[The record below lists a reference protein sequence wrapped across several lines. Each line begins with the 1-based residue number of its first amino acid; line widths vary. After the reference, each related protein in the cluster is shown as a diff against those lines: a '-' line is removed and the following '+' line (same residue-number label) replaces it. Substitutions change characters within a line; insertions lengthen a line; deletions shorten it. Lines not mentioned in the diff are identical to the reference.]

1 MTSNSTSYA
10 GCWLSN
16 SFAFY
21 LTLHA
26 GKYTPHQNARQR
38 TKRQDTLA
46 SLHVALQMITP
57 MRWSGTGSQPRVA
70 GAGAARAPACGKA
83 CCRAPRCT
91 PATLMQP
98 AAATAGSTP
107 SICPTA
113 PLSPAARWRRCTC
126 TAKMMVSGQRVA
138 GRQQCCCRLMTA
150 PACQNSTMPQD
161 EYAPHALECSL
172 GICKF
177 SAWWTVLCS
186 LQLRLNACHC
196 WCCLQTTSSPA
207 QTAPLVPRQCTKA
220 ASGCLTRSEA
230 AQAQAQRQPQHAA
243 TATAAR
249 AMAQMQA
256 SRAMQ

>member
-177 SAWWTVLCS
+177 LHGGLCCARCSCGSMPAIVGAACRLPQVQLKQPHLCLASAPK
-186 LQLRLNACHC
+186 QL
-196 WCCLQTTSSPA
+196 PA
-207 QTAPLVPRQCTKA
+207 V
-220 ASGCLTRSEA
+220 
-230 AQAQAQRQPQHAA
+230 
-243 TATAAR
+243 
-249 AMAQMQA
+249 
-256 SRAMQ
+256 